1 MEVDVDFQVV
11 VSSRCICVLSCIC
24 HLPTQRPQFN
34 SLYPIKEWRN
44 WSSDMI
50 DVNGGGVNLIFE
62 WIIFSTSQYST
73 CTSKKK
79 EKDILIFNVSTR
91 IHLQILT
98 LFDGKMREIFDATEM
113 GGVGPWVNYSASIFQ
128 LYISNPDPRWMTLIW
143 DIPHLEVLCGLLNI
157 SYILKQYG
165 NDFTYIV
172 TSPF

>member
-1 MEVDVDFQVV
+1 MNNFFDISIQY
-11 VSSRCICVLSCIC
+11 
-24 HLPTQRPQFN
+24 
-34 SLYPIKEWRN
+34 LYKP
-44 WSSDMI
+44 
-50 DVNGGGVNLIFE
+50 
-62 WIIFSTSQYST
+62 
-73 CTSKKK
+73 KKK